1 MLVFATEM
9 GRLDDKRW
17 DFKHGVVSRDSQM
30 VNIHY
35 HLKCKDITDNAG
47 DNKL

>member
-1 MLVFATEM
+1 M
-9 GRLDDKRW
+9 GDLQDKGLY
-17 DFKHGVVSRDSQM
+17 FKCGAMSLDSQM

-35 HLKCKDITDNAG
+35 HLKCQDITDNAC